1 MILCVAEKMQTER
14 KGEELFNAAWG
25 CKTWP
30 HGQPTW
36 RTTGRAAAPPG
47 EGARPLKWVPQTAPS

>member
-30 HGQPTW
+30 PGQPTW
-36 RTTGRAAAPPG
+36 RTTGRARD
-47 EGARPLKWVPQTAPS
+47 GAS